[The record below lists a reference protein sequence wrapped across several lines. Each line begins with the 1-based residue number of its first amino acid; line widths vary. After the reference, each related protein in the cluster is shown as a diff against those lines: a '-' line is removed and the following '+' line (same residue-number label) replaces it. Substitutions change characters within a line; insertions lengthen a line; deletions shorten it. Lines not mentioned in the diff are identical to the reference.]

1 MFSNREV
8 LDEAFARYEEVP
20 ANVLRDE
27 KAPISSVGGNRIAEQ
42 NSKDDCI
49 RLNPHLTADTT
60 SHSVLGAQIFREQA
74 SAC

>member
-49 RLNPHLTADTT
+49 RLNPHFTADTT
-60 SHSVLGAQIFREQA
+60 NHSVLDAHFFSEPA
-74 SAC
+74 AAC